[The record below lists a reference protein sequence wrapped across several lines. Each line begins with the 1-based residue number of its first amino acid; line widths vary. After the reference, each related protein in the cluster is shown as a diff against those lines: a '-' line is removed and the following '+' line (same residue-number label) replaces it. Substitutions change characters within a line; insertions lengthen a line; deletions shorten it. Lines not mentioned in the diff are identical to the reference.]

1 MAAQNA
7 FRAGLGQAPEL
18 AMTFLLSLAASVLAK
33 VFLLGNSAGVPPKA
47 SAGTTPPT
55 SLCAALASVDRGQEL
70 KIVVSGVYAFGYE
83 IEWLY
88 DPNQLSCEADV
99 QPRTW
104 IEFAPKFD
112 PTPLSKI
119 LSKDRRAY
127 VTFEG
132 TLFGPAPLEPDNPK
146 LPAVMSAG
154 DRLRGTRYGH
164 SNLFRTQMVVTRVL
178 EARPVPEATPW
189 SAPQSPQ
196 DLLRSDL
203 QLQHADLPTY
213 PYSARMAGLEGVVE
227 VEVTLKDGKVAA
239 TRVISGDRA
248 LAVAAVTN
256 IETWTFDA
264 GVNQTFTTRFVY
276 ALERRFGP
284 LHSQK
289 LELELDLPSS
299 VRITAPR
306 NGW

>member
-1 MAAQNA
+1 
-7 FRAGLGQAPEL
+7 
-18 AMTFLLSLAASVLAK
+18 MTLLLSLAAGVLAK
-33 VFLLGNSAGVPPKA
+33 AVISAFGAVVPPKA
-47 SAGTTPPT
+47 PSATTPLPT
-55 SLCAALASVDRGQEL
+55 SLCAALESVDRGQEL
-70 KIVVSGVYAFGYE
+70 KVVVSGVYAVSYE
-83 IEWLY
+83 FQTLY
-88 DPNQLSCEADV
+88 DPNQLSCEADL

-132 TLFGPAPLEPDNPK
+132 TLFGPAPLEPDTPK
-146 LPAVMSAG
+146 LPDKWSAG
-154 DRLRGTRYGH
+154 DRMRGTRYGH

-178 EARPVPEATPW
+178 AAGRVPEATPW
-189 SAPQSPQ
+189 GAPQPPQ
-196 DLLRSDL
+196 DLLRRDL
-203 QLQHADLPTY
+203 QLQRADLPTY
-213 PYSARMAGLEGVVE
+213 PYSARMAGLDGEVE

-239 TRVISGDRA
+239 TRVIAGDRA
-248 LAVAAVTN
+248 LTVAAVAN

-264 GVNQTFTTRFVY
+264 DVNQTFTTRFVY

-284 LHSQK
+284 MHSQK
-289 LELELDLPSS
+289 LELELDLPFS